1 MSVDVFLIGKNKNNY
16 STLKLIYYFKIKLN
30 INYVLTSYKNFI
42 ITDWERPKPN
52 SSTGPPMTRKSS
64 SASSPR
70 DSGTPRNQ
78 NNREMT
84 TVSVYSR
91 IYQHLILLN

>member
-1 MSVDVFLIGKNKNNY
+1 MVFN
-16 STLKLIYYFKIKLN
+16 
-30 INYVLTSYKNFI
+30 VSYEFCSFL
-42 ITDWERPKPN
+42 DWERPKPN

-70 DSGTPRNQ
+70 ESGTPRNQ

-84 TVSVYSR
+84 TVSVCPNQNDFNIKHR
-91 IYQHLILLN
+91 IMPNVQYIDI

>member
-1 MSVDVFLIGKNKNNY
+1 MYQLMIINY
-16 STLKLIYYFKIKLN
+16 SIYSL
-30 INYVLTSYKNFI
+30 VE
-42 ITDWERPKPN
+42 DWERPKPN

-70 DSGTPRNQ
+70 ESGTPRNQ

-84 TVSVYSR
+84 TVSVCSNQDDFNF
-91 IYQHLILLN
+91 QHRLSHQ